1 MDQFS
6 YLSVLLSIVI
16 GLAIT
21 QILTGYR
28 GIVLARRRVEL
39 YWPVLLWSAT
49 LLIINVQSWWA
60 MFTMRGVRVWA
71 FAGFAIVLLQTILQ
85 YMLSA
90 IVLPDFFGNERV
102 DLREHYFGHRRWF
115 FGLAI
120 LVLLVSLSKERVLY
134 GYFHSLLDVGFQCT
148 FIAMSVIA
156 VLTRADWYHKLAALI
171 AAALYSAY
179 VILLFT
185 QLQ

>member
-21 QILTGYR
+21 QILKGYR
-28 GIVLARRRVEL
+28 GIVLARRRVDT

-49 LLIINVQSWWA
+49 LLMINVQSWWA
-60 MFTMRGVRVWA
+60 MFTMRNVRIWT
-71 FAGFAIVLLQTILQ
+71 FAGFAVVLAQTILQ

-90 IVLPDFFGNERV
+90 IVLPDFFGDERV
-102 DLREHYFGHRRWF
+102 DLREHYFAHRRWF
-115 FGLAI
+115 FGLAM
-120 LVLLVSLSKERVLY
+120 LVLLVSLSKELVLY
-134 GYFHSLLDVGFQCT
+134 GYFHSLLDIGFQYT
-148 FIAMSVIA
+148 FIAMSMVA
-156 VLTRADWYHKLAALI
+156 LLTRAEWYHKLAALI

-179 VILLFT
+179 VILLFA
-185 QLQ
+185 QLR

>member
-1 MDQFS
+1 MDQFN

-21 QILTGYR
+21 QILKGYR
-28 GIVLARRRVEL
+28 GIVLARRRVDA

-49 LLIINVQSWWA
+49 LLMINVQSWWA
-60 MFTMRGVRVWA
+60 MFAMRNVRSWT
-71 FAGFAIVLLQTILQ
+71 FAGFAVVLAQTIVQ

-90 IVLPDFFGNERV
+90 IVLPDFFGDERV
-102 DLREHYFGHRRWF
+102 DLREHYFAHRHWF

-134 GYFHSLLDVGFQCT
+134 GYFHSLQDVGFQCT
-148 FIAMSVIA
+148 FIALSTVA
-156 VLTRADWYHKLAALI
+156 LLTRAEWYHKLVALVT
-171 AAALYSAY
+171 AALYSTY
-179 VILLFT
+179 VILLFA